1 MSRSRV
7 DRLND
12 YGWSAVFAVC
22 AFAVVHVLWRSV
34 AELWA
39 RWM

>member
-1 MSRSRV
+1 MSRDYR
-7 DRLND
+7 DRLHD
-12 YGWSAVFAVC
+12 YGLSLCFVVC
-22 AFAVVHVLWRSV
+22 AGAVVHVLWRSV